1 MDVTSDIA
9 RRHNITVKSLILWLL
24 QTFHPLSAM
33 PLYTYTHKYT
43 FTYTYTYMHTRT
55 INDKRSH
62 EFEGQQE
69 LYERI
74 WKKEREARNVA
85 MIL

>member
-33 PLYTYTHKYT
+33 SLYTYTHKYT

-62 EFEGQQE
+62 EFEGQQA
-69 LYERI
+69 YM
-74 WKKEREARNVA
+74 REFGRRKGKQE
-85 MIL
+85 MLQ